1 MQEQNKREWS
11 FFSESR
17 SLIKSAFSFSWA
29 LSLFGI
35 RQMREMISSR
45 TAEAEKSFDKV
56 SAAAARHIN
65 RTTSSGL
72 PTDGNIP
79 QLQNQPSAAPNFS
92 AVPTFTDLSPQQ
104 KADPGRLNTEVFV
117 ILGEGLAAGVG
128 NFALYADVQRTSFPA
143 ILASRMQTDF
153 IQPLIESPGLGNL
166 VGFAEQPVILPNLA
180 QTTVLEN
187 LPPVAVQNLSVPCFR
202 LKDALE
208 LRARQPLVQR
218 RDAKQTTANLVF
230 GLQPISRGENEM
242 PTQLEAALSQNPT
255 FALVELGYYEALE
268 AAVNADP
275 KLLSKPEAFHFDLAR
290 LHTYLQESDADIL
303 FLTIP
308 DPFDTAH
315 FADIFTAAKI
325 LKVEPSVLPH
335 FYDIGETDLI
345 TVNGLNEISF
355 QIFARSFESLP
366 ENCVL
371 DAKTAAEI
379 RQGVRALNEEIASL
393 ASERKTFV
401 FDLHGLFKRIRH
413 EGFFVGGRKI
423 NSEYLGGFYSLN
435 GYYPG
440 ATGQALIA
448 NEILS
453 FLNQK
458 FGARFSSVDIAAVSR
473 TDPVFAYKQAE
484 GENWTLQELQ
494 QSPPK
499 PQAVE
504 IPKTKIEL
512 QTSSTEN
519 FYPAEQS
526 QFVIQLPPGLEQTLP
541 LNKEKSYFGDGI
553 GAVDCQDP
561 QGIQWGSCGNYLF
574 GGLAM
579 VDSHLSGHL
588 NIKFSPPQNGLT
600 TFTVSFPE
608 GLSGDDSVLTTPV
621 MFKMAFQQAGVDAVP
636 GTVSSG
642 VLNLMTGEVSDLKIY
657 AQYRSTALL
666 ALVSANPTFPRQP
679 LMFPGQYGSAS
690 ARFEQRGDGLLD
702 FTFYGSTFVPL
713 GDGIEWTL
721 NFMSRSGKFA
731 TIPARGTAMH
741 PHLSLSTKE
750 TSSAPQNCPEI
761 PFDTVQ
767 EYILMTHN
775 SSFGDQF
782 TLEIPQLGGYGKGR
796 SHILGRALIQFGSAT
811 GNSVPI
817 SVSLSRLGGVMDKLE
832 DSPIVDV
839 FPGKLTAGAQGF
851 DEFLRFP
858 QRTYSLDDLA
868 ILSDPFD
875 LSVGAIDLGT
885 GEMLNDLLHRGFIN
899 QDLIF
904 ALLRVEPRTPKDSF
918 YFRGPARIEKG
929 KTNQNIFRFQGIVRV
944 PYPFGFNFPQPN
956 LTTAFVAGENSYLD
970 PFLWIQAIQND
981 QPKSFLKEGAARR
994 ISASV
999 GNIFSYRYR
1008 ISNDPAQK
1016 NLYFEYEN
1024 HTQNGIFKMHSLA
1037 WVDFCNSRGARTG
1050 KDYDTLSFACF
1061 GVWTKDGVSSIQQA
1075 AIQISTAK
1083 DAPYVGIQI
1092 DNGAISNVNIKP
1104 ELEENAIP

>member
-1 MQEQNKREWS
+1 MQEQNERERS

-29 LSLFGI
+29 LSVFGI
-35 RQMREMISSR
+35 RQMREILSSR
-45 TAEAEKSFDKV
+45 TNSAGESFDKV
-56 SAAAARHIN
+56 TASATRRITQSPKN
-65 RTTSSGL
+65 GSG
-72 PTDGNIP
+72 TDGKIPPPP
-79 QLQNQPSAAPNFS
+79 QLPSP
-92 AVPTFTDLSPQQ
+92 PTLPEPPKQ
-104 KADPGRLNTEVFV
+104 KVDRGRLDTNVFV
-117 ILGEGLAAGVG
+117 TLGEGLAAGVG
-128 NFALYADVQRTSFPA
+128 NFALYADVQQTSFPA
-143 ILASRMQTDF
+143 FLARQMQSDF

-166 VGFAEQPVILPNLA
+166 VGFAEQPVVLPNLA

-187 LPPVAVQNLSVPCFR
+187 LPPAAVQNLSVPCFR

-218 RDAKQTTANLVF
+218 HDAKQTTANLVF
-230 GLQPISRGENEM
+230 GLPAISRGEAEM

-268 AAVNADP
+268 AAVNAAPQHLP
-275 KLLSKPEAFHFDLAR
+275 KAEDFHFDLAR
-290 LHTYLQESDADIL
+290 LHTYLQETGADVL

-325 LKVEPSVLPH
+325 LKVEPSVLLEL
-335 FYDIGETDLI
+335 YDIGENDLI
-345 TVNGLNEISF
+345 NLNGLNEISF
-355 QIFARSFESLP
+355 QIFARSFEPLP
-366 ENCVL
+366 ENCVIN
-371 DAKTAAEI
+371 ATTAAEI
-379 RQGVRALNEEIASL
+379 SERVRRLNEEIASL
-393 ASERKTFV
+393 ASEQKTSV
-401 FDLHGLFKRIRH
+401 FDLHRLFKRIRH
-413 EGFFVGGRKI
+413 EGFFIGGRKI

-448 NEILS
+448 NEILN

-458 FGARFSSVDIAAVSR
+458 FAARFPHVDIAAVSR
-473 TDPVFAYKQAE
+473 TDPVFAYKQAD
-484 GENWTLQELQ
+484 GTNWTLQELRQ
-494 QSPPK
+494 MQSK
-499 PQAVE
+499 PQPAE
-504 IPKTKIEL
+504 IPKPRIESSG
-512 QTSSTEN
+512 TSPKHSHQPEN
-519 FYPAEQS
+519 S

-541 LNKEKSYFGDGI
+541 LNKDKSYFGDGI
-553 GAVDCQDP
+553 GAVDCREP
-561 QGIQWGSCGNYLF
+561 RGIQWGSCGNYLF

-588 NIKFSPPQNGLT
+588 HIGFSPPQNGLT

-621 MFKMAFQQAGVDAVP
+621 MFKMAFQQARVDAVP
-636 GTVSSG
+636 GTVSTG
-642 VLNLMTGEVSDLKIY
+642 VLNLLTGEVSDLKIY
-657 AQYRSTALL
+657 AQYRATALL

-690 ARFEQRGDGLLD
+690 ARFDQRDDGLLD

-721 NFMSRSGKFA
+721 NFMSREGKFA

-741 PHLSLSTKE
+741 PHLSLSTKQ
-750 TSSAPQNCPEI
+750 TDSAPPTCPEI

-767 EYILMTHN
+767 EFTLMTHN

-782 TLEIPQLGGYGKGR
+782 TLDIPELGGNGKGR
-796 SHILGRALIQFGSAT
+796 SHILGRAIIQFGSKA
-811 GNSVPI
+811 GNSVPV
-817 SVSLSRLGGVMDKLE
+817 SVTLSRLGGMLDKLE

-875 LSVGAIDLGT
+875 LSVGAIDLHS

-918 YFRGPARIEKG
+918 YFRGPAQIEKG
-929 KTNQNIFRFQGIVRV
+929 RTGQNIFRFQGIVRV
-944 PYPFGFNFPQPN
+944 PYPPGFNFPQPN
-956 LTTAFVAGENSYLD
+956 LTTAFVAGANSYLD
-970 PFLWIQAIQND
+970 PFLWIQAIQNH
-981 QPKSFLKEGAARR
+981 QPKSFFKAGSGKLIR
-994 ISASV
+994 ASV
-999 GNIFSYRYR
+999 GDIFSYRYR
-1008 ISNDPAQK
+1008 ITENPAKNDT
-1016 NLYFEYEN
+1016 YFEYEN
-1024 HTQNGIFKMHSLA
+1024 HTQKGVFKMHSLA
-1037 WVDFCNSRGARTG
+1037 WVDFCNSRSATTA
-1050 KDYDTLSFACF
+1050 KEFDTVSFTCF
-1061 GVWTKDGVSSIQQA
+1061 GVWTKDGLSSIQQA
-1075 AIQISTAK
+1075 TVQISTAK
-1083 DAPYVGIQI
+1083 NAPYVGIQI
-1092 DNGAISNVNIKP
+1092 ANGAISNVNIKP
-1104 ELEENAIP
+1104 ESEESAIP